1 MNKFYRKPGIIGGV
15 CAGLAQYFNINVLL
29 VRVLMVFIPFSI
41 YVYLIIWLL
50 SEIDE
55 FN

>member
-15 CAGLAQYFNINVLL
+15 CAGLAHYFNIDVLL
-29 VRVLMVFIPFSI
+29 VRILMVFVPCSI
-41 YVYLIIWLL
+41 YAYLIIWLL